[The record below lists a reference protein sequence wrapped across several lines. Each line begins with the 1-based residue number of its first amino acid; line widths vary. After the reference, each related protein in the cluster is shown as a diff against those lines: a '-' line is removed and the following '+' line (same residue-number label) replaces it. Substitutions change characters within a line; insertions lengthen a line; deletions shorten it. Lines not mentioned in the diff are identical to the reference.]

1 MYKIKTLVEDN
12 FDFSVIFPEKQD
24 SVRTASGLDFNLSEI
39 VSFLQKQTN
48 NFTIDNP
55 IAKDLDDA
63 IFKLYEKYK
72 KEFLPQEPEPELTPI
87 ETPDG
92 VGILEDDFD
101 KSDFLLLYGD
111 EDDIFSATLNFTE
124 LIVPNLIEKNRSEL
138 VKITKS
144 KKSVSD
150 GDLADLV
157 FDIIKNEGASKN
169 EIRELYIKN

>member
-63 IFKLYEKYK
+63 IFKLYDKYK
-72 KEFLPQEPEPELTPI
+72 KEFLPQEPEPELIPI
-87 ETPDG
+87 
-92 VGILEDDFD
+92 DDEYQQRVDMFD
-101 KSDFLLLYGD
+101 MADVMFLGD
-111 EDDIFSATLNFTE
+111 ESDVDAASLNFN
-124 LIVPNLIEKNRSEL
+124 INVIPALIEKSRGEL
-138 VKITKS
+138 IKMTKS
-144 KKSVSD
+144 KKSISD
-150 GDLADLV
+150 EDLTDKI
-157 FDIIKNEGASKN
+157 FDIIKNYGILKP
-169 EIRELYIKN
+169 EIRELYLKN